1 MKFTLNSN
9 KLNPLTAM
17 RLAGYHPDR
26 FGKSYIRRLS
36 GGDFPRFHVYLREA
50 SGTLELNLHLDQK
63 SACYQGSTAHSGDY
77 DGDVLETEG
86 ARIKIILEKK

>member
-36 GGDFPRFHVYLREA
+36 GGDFPRFHVYLREV

-77 DGDVLETEG
+77 DGDVLEAEKE
-86 ARIKIILEKK
+86 RILYILK

>member
-1 MKFTLNSN
+1 MRFNLISN

-36 GGDFPRFHVYLREA
+36 GGDFPRFHVYLKESPGA
-50 SGTLELNLHLDQK
+50 LELNLHLDQK
-63 SACYQGSTAHSGDY
+63 GACYQGSTAHSGDY
-77 DGDVLETEG
+77 DGDVLEAEG